1 MKNAP
6 FAYQSQTGEWSI
18 FMMNVENVSL
28 KTESQSYKSLTKLKL
43 MKTFISFSDAK
54 IAMLKILRGRIS
66 LLWGN
71 KSLFIVFCTLSN
83 YFCSIS

>member
-54 IAMLKILRGRIS
+54 IAML
-66 LLWGN
+66 
-71 KSLFIVFCTLSN
+71 
-83 YFCSIS
+83 

>member
-18 FMMNVENVSL
+18 FIMNVENVSL

-43 MKTFISFSDAK
+43 MKTFISYFYCKDSDVININGRKFVIKGDQIVKYHFSH
-54 IAMLKILRGRIS
+54 L
-66 LLWGN
+66 
-71 KSLFIVFCTLSN
+71 
-83 YFCSIS
+83 

>member
-18 FMMNVENVSL
+18 FIMNVENVSL

-43 MKTFISFSDAK
+43 MKTFISYFLFLISDCKDSDVININGRKFVIKGNQIVKYHFSY
-54 IAMLKILRGRIS
+54 L
-66 LLWGN
+66 
-71 KSLFIVFCTLSN
+71 
-83 YFCSIS
+83 

>member
-43 MKTFISFSDAK
+43 MKTFIYFSDAK
-54 IAMLKILRGRIS
+54 IVMLKILRGRIS
-66 LLWGN
+66 LL
-71 KSLFIVFCTLSN
+71 
-83 YFCSIS
+83 

>member
-18 FMMNVENVSL
+18 FIMNVENVSL

-54 IAMLKILRGRIS
+54 IVMLKISRGRIS
-66 LLWGN
+66 LL
-71 KSLFIVFCTLSN
+71 
-83 YFCSIS
+83 

>member
-18 FMMNVENVSL
+18 FIMNVENVSL

-54 IAMLKILRGRIS
+54 IVMLKILRGRIS
-66 LLWGN
+66 LL
-71 KSLFIVFCTLSN
+71 
-83 YFCSIS
+83 

>member
-18 FMMNVENVSL
+18 FIMNVENVSL

-66 LLWGN
+66 LL
-71 KSLFIVFCTLSN
+71 
-83 YFCSIS
+83 

>member
-54 IAMLKILRGRIS
+54 IVMLKILRGRIS
-66 LLWGN
+66 LL
-71 KSLFIVFCTLSN
+71 
-83 YFCSIS
+83 

>member
-18 FMMNVENVSL
+18 FIMNVENVSL
-28 KTESQSYKSLTKLKL
+28 KTESQSYKSLTELKL

-66 LLWGN
+66 LL
-71 KSLFIVFCTLSN
+71 
-83 YFCSIS
+83 

>member
-43 MKTFISFSDAK
+43 MKTFIYFSDAK

-66 LLWGN
+66 LL
-71 KSLFIVFCTLSN
+71 
-83 YFCSIS
+83 

>member
-18 FMMNVENVSL
+18 FIMNVENVSL

-43 MKTFISFSDAK
+43 MKTFISYFYCKDSDVENINGRNFVIKGKQIIKYHFSY
-54 IAMLKILRGRIS
+54 L
-66 LLWGN
+66 
-71 KSLFIVFCTLSN
+71 
-83 YFCSIS
+83 